1 MGNGIDIRLNY
12 LGTQGSE
19 VTPAGLALTITAMS
33 GGAGA
38 PDFVDALGNLQD
50 KTFDFIVN
58 PYDDTASLDAMKA
71 FLNDASGRWAWDK
84 QLYGH
89 AFGTTSG
96 TYAELGTKGE
106 ARNNQHETL
115 LGVYRSPTP
124 RYIWSAALVGAI
136 APSLRND
143 LVVLCR
149 ACPFMVFWHQI
160 CQTGLS

>member
-1 MGNGIDIRLNY
+1 
-12 LGTQGSE
+12 
-19 VTPAGLALTITAMS
+19 MS

-89 AFGTTSG
+89 AFGT
-96 TYAELGTKGE
+96 
-106 ARNNQHETL
+106 
-115 LGVYRSPTP
+115 
-124 RYIWSAALVGAI
+124 
-136 APSLRND
+136 
-143 LVVLCR
+143 
-149 ACPFMVFWHQI
+149 
-160 CQTGLS
+160 